1 MGTRTVREKAAKELM
16 KEKFITERRVFAFLL
31 AFFLLALIPAAVI
44 SFYAYPGA
52 DDFSY
57 GVTAAHVWQ
66 ETHSFGAVLSAAWE
80 GMRDTY
86 QNWQGSFAAVFLMY
100 LQPAVFG
107 TSRYFFGPLLLIFTY
122 LSCSAL
128 LFYVIS
134 RRLFRCERLLS
145 GVVTLTLLLLSFL
158 FVYDP
163 VEAFF
168 WYNGGVYYT
177 FFYSL
182 SLLLF
187 SLLLLSGTGKRKVV
201 SACLYGVSLPL
212 AFCIGGG
219 NYSTA
224 LMSAVL
230 LFLLTGF
237 LAWKRRKKEALAAA
251 LVFASLMVSFVI
263 SISAPGNAVRQLAAG
278 EPNSPVKAIFLSLV
292 YGAYAFCSCTSLPVV
307 AGWIFLTPILY
318 RAVSKMKFSFS
329 YPLLFFFLAYGVFC
343 TQGTPVFYALGLSMP
358 ERVINTIYFSC
369 YPVTLLV
376 WSYFLGWLSH
386 KSQWKECLDAGI
398 LRFRKQKGGLFSLI
412 LLLVFLA
419 GTLGLIRVGKNPET
433 GGVAMEGL
441 PLSVQAVISLA
452 SGEAQDYHAQLL
464 ERETLYQNESLAD
477 VRVEPLKEKPYLL
490 FQQDVTE
497 DPNDWVNQAVAKY
510 YHKESVA
517 LSGSTG

>member
-1 MGTRTVREKAAKELM
+1 
-16 KEKFITERRVFAFLL
+16 
-31 AFFLLALIPAAVI
+31 
-44 SFYAYPGA
+44 
-52 DDFSY
+52 
-57 GVTAAHVWQ
+57 
-66 ETHSFGAVLSAAWE
+66 
-80 GMRDTY
+80 
-86 QNWQGSFAAVFLMY
+86 
-100 LQPAVFG
+100 
-107 TSRYFFGPLLLIFTY
+107 
-122 LSCSAL
+122 
-128 LFYVIS
+128 
-134 RRLFRCERLLS
+134 
-145 GVVTLTLLLLSFL
+145 
-158 FVYDP
+158 
-163 VEAFF
+163 
-168 WYNGGVYYT
+168 
-177 FFYSL
+177 
-182 SLLLF
+182 
-187 SLLLLSGTGKRKVV
+187 
-201 SACLYGVSLPL
+201 
-212 AFCIGGG
+212 
-219 NYSTA
+219 
-224 LMSAVL
+224 
-230 LFLLTGF
+230 
-237 LAWKRRKKEALAAA
+237 
-251 LVFASLMVSFVI
+251 
-263 SISAPGNAVRQLAAG
+263 
-278 EPNSPVKAIFLSLV
+278 
-292 YGAYAFCSCTSLPVV
+292 
-307 AGWIFLTPILY
+307 
-318 RAVSKMKFSFS
+318 MKFSFS

-433 GGVAMEGL
+433 GEVAMEGL

-497 DPNDWVNQAVAKY
+497 APNNWVNQAVAKY